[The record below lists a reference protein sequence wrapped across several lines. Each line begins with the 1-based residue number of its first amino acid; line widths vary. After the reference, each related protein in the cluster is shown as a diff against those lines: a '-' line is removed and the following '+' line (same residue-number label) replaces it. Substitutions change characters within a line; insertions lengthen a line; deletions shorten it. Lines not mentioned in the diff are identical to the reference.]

1 MLGGSDILGM
11 AATFLQRDIFVIHLE
26 GDSEKWSCRKYHP
39 TKVQLH
45 GRVLDTAKEYP
56 LSIMA
61 CIDDLQAAKIEVTDT
76 LPLVLRFLGRH

>member
-1 MLGGSDILGM
+1 MLAM

-26 GDSEKWSCRKYHP
+26 GDIETWRCRKYHP

-45 GRVLDTAKEYP
+45 GRVYDTAKEYP
-56 LSIMA
+56 QSIMA

-76 LPLVLRFLGRH
+76 LPLVLRL